1 MKKTGDGMKIDEK
14 LIRGKS
20 VLSGADAGGG
30 DQYNFWHILA
40 GTVLMILVP
49 LTVFF
54 LSGGNERLL
63 NVSVYATAAAV
74 GLLVGWLAGCVPSI
88 TLLIVLF
95 AATGRGLFRLFGGEM
110 GSFGSAQFNK
120 MLLAWLAVA
129 FLLFGAAYLGAK
141 AREGRGRPAGGPP
154 G

>member
-1 MKKTGDGMKIDEK
+1 MKKAGDDMKLDEK

-20 VLSGADAGGG
+20 VLSPDAEGGKE
-30 DQYNFWHILA
+30 QYNVWHILA

-49 LTVFF
+49 LAVFL

-63 NVSVYATAAAV
+63 NLSVYATAAAV

-88 TLLIVLF
+88 TLLIILF
-95 AATGRGLFRLFGGEM
+95 AATGKGLFRLFGGQM
-110 GSFGSAQFNK
+110 GRFGSAQFNK
-120 MLLAWLAVA
+120 TLLAWLAVA
-129 FLLFGAAYLGAK
+129 LLLFGAAFLGSK
-141 AREGRGRPAGGPP
+141 AREGRGRPAGGSP